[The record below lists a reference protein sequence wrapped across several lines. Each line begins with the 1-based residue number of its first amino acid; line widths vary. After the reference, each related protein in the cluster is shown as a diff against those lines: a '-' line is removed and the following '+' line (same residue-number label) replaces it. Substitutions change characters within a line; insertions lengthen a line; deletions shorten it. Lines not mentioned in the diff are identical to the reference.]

1 MHQWDIPSDC
11 HRMDT
16 KRILFI
22 RSSADGHL
30 GCFHLLTFVNNA
42 TVNFGVQVSESML
55 SVVSGYISRSRI
67 ADHRAVLRLT
77 F

>member
-1 MHQWDIPSDC
+1 MAEHYFTVWIWHLLLIC
-11 HRMDT
+11 LLT
-16 KRILFI
+16 
-22 RSSADGHL
+22 DGHL

-67 ADHRAVLRLT
+67 ADHRAVLRLA